1 MLVWKKKKSAGAI
14 EKNSVSVFRVF
25 EQKKRKGV
33 CRFLNP
39 DLATRDTGTRRHTG
53 TKEKSEQRSQ
63 QQQQHAI
70 IILTKSR
77 KVNNTTINAHQHH
90 FVGATDNRKFFFI
103 ICRVWVLI
111 FESFVVVTN
120 RWWDPIF
127 PEEGRVSKNLR
138 REWFERIFEPFFWW
152 IFFFLIFSSLLFSFS
167 RQKKND
173 RIFCRTQR
181 ATQRITHVSP
191 PFAHEKRRR
200 TSDYTKKARIVV
212 ILSLL
217 LL

>member
-1 MLVWKKKKSAGAI
+1 MLVWKKKKVPARSKKTLSVCFASLNKKKEKACAGFWTPI
-14 EKNSVSVFRVF
+14 WHH
-25 EQKKRKGV
+25 
-33 CRFLNP
+33 
-39 DLATRDTGTRRHTG
+39 TRDTGTRRHAG
-53 TKEKSEQRSQ
+53 TKEKSEHQS
-63 QQQQHAI
+63 QQQHAI

-167 RQKKND
+167 RQKKTIASFVEHKE
-173 RIFCRTQR
+173 RHKESHTSRRLSRTR
-181 ATQRITHVSP
+181 KEEGLLTTP
-191 PFAHEKRRR
+191 KRQE
-200 TSDYTKKARIVV
+200 
-212 ILSLL
+212 
-217 LL
+217 

>member
-1 MLVWKKKKSAGAI
+1 M
-14 EKNSVSVFRVF
+14 FRVF

-111 FESFVVVTN
+111 FE
-120 RWWDPIF
+120 
-127 PEEGRVSKNLR
+127 
-138 REWFERIFEPFFWW
+138 
-152 IFFFLIFSSLLFSFS
+152 
-167 RQKKND
+167 
-173 RIFCRTQR
+173 CR
-181 ATQRITHVSP
+181 
-191 PFAHEKRRR
+191 
-200 TSDYTKKARIVV
+200 
-212 ILSLL
+212 LL
-217 LL
+217 L